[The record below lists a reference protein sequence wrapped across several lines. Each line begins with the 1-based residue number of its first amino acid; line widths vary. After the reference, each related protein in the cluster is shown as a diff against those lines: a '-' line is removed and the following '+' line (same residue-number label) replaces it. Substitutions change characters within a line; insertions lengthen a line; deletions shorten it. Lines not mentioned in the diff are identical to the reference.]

1 MQECMKKLGIVWFK
15 TDLRLHDNETLATAI
30 QECEQVLPV
39 YCLDE
44 GLLQEKQFGFKR
56 TSAFRLQFL
65 LETLKDLD
73 QQLREKGAGL
83 MVLKGRPEVELPKLA
98 KMYGATKVFAKREV
112 CFEEKQIDALV
123 EKALWK
129 EQCVFETYSTSTMYN
144 ASDLPFSI
152 KNIPDVFTTFRKRV
166 EHETEVRAIATTP
179 SSIKS
184 PTIKPLALPSLDDL
198 GYVSINSDE
207 RSAFPFKGG
216 ETNALNRLQHYLF
229 GAHHI
234 KNYKETRNE
243 LIGLEY
249 SSKFSAWLANGSLS
263 PKMVYHQVKNYEQLF
278 GGNES
283 TYWLVFELLWR
294 DFFRFAFK
302 KYQAKLFHYQGIAS
316 QPIPNSTLNQAKIE
330 QWINGKTGDA
340 FVDAN
345 MIELKSTGFMSNRG
359 RQNVASYFIHELEQD
374 WRYGAAYFEQQLIDY
389 DPCSNWGNW
398 AYLAGVG
405 HDPRA
410 GRKFD
415 TEKQAATYDKN
426 KLYRQLWLSK
436 TN

>member
-1 MQECMKKLGIVWFK
+1 MKKLGIVWFK

-39 YCLDE
+39 YCFDE
-44 GLLQEKQFGFKR
+44 ALLEEKQLGFKR
-56 TSAFRLQFL
+56 TSAIRLQFL

-73 QQLREKGAGL
+73 QQLREKGSGL
-83 MVLKGRPEVELPKLA
+83 MVLKGKPEEELPKLA

-166 EHETEVRAIATTP
+166 EHESEVRAIATTP
-179 SSIKS
+179 SNIKS
-184 PTIKPLALPSLDDL
+184 PTIKPLALPSMDDL

-229 GAHHI
+229 GTHHI

-243 LIGLEY
+243 LIGLDY

-302 KYQAKLFHYQGIAS
+302 KHQAKLFHYQGIAS
-316 QPIPNSTLNQAKIE
+316 QPIPKSTLNQTKVE

-345 MIELKSTGFMSNRG
+345 MIELKTTGFMSNRG
-359 RQNVASYFIHELEQD
+359 RQNVASFFIHELEQD

>member
-1 MQECMKKLGIVWFK
+1 MKKLGIVWFK

-44 GLLQEKQFGFKR
+44 TLLQEEQFGFKR
-56 TSAFRLQFL
+56 TSTFRMQFL
-65 LETLKDLD
+65 LETLADLD
-73 QQLREKGAGL
+73 HQLRECGSGL
-83 MVLKGRPEVELPKLA
+83 MIITGKPDIELPQLA
-98 KMYGATKVFAKREV
+98 KMYGASKVFAKREV
-112 CFEEKQIDALV
+112 TVDEKQMDATV

-129 EQCVFETYSTSTMYN
+129 VQCMFETYSTSTMYN

-166 EHETEVRAIATTP
+166 EHEAQVRPIIPTP
-179 SSIKS
+179 TSIKS
-184 PTIKPLALPSLDDL
+184 PTIKALDLPNLQELGFEQCLIDD
-198 GYVSINSDE
+198 
-207 RSAFPFKGG
+207 RTAFPFKGG
-216 ETNALNRLQHYLF
+216 ESHALSRLQNYLF
-229 GAHHI
+229 ESHQI

-243 LIGLEY
+243 LIGESY

-263 PKMVYHQVKNYEQLF
+263 PKHIYHQVKAYEAAF
-278 GGNES
+278 GSNES

-302 KYQAKLFHYQGIAS
+302 KYQAQLFLYQGIS
-316 QPIPNSTLNQAKIE
+316 SIPIPTRTVNLEKIK
-330 QWINGKTGDA
+330 QWISGTTGDA

-345 MIELKSTGFMSNRG
+345 MLELKNTGFMSNRG
-359 RQNVASYFIHELEQD
+359 RQNVTSYFIHELEQD
-374 WRYGAAYFEQQLIDY
+374 WRFGAAYFEQQLIDY

-405 HDPRA
+405 NDPRA

-426 KLYRQLWLSK
+426 KQYRQLWLTK
-436 TN
+436 TY

>member
-1 MQECMKKLGIVWFK
+1 MKKLGIVWFK
-15 TDLRLHDNETLATAI
+15 TDLRLHDNETLVTAI
-30 QECEQVLPV
+30 QECEQILPV
-39 YCLDE
+39 YCLDPNQLE
-44 GLLQEKQFGFKR
+44 QEQLGFKR
-56 TSAFRLQFL
+56 TGAFRLQFL
-65 LETLKDLD
+65 LETLIDLED
-73 QQLREKGAGL
+73 QLRKKGSGL
-83 MVLKGRPEVELPKLA
+83 ILLNGKPEEEIPKLA
-98 KMYGATKVFAKREV
+98 KMYGASKVFAKREV
-112 CFEEKQIDALV
+112 CFEEKQFDAEV

-129 EQCVFETYSTSTMYN
+129 IQCVFETYSTSTMYN

-152 KNIPDVFTTFRKRV
+152 KNIPDVFTNFRKRV
-166 EHETEVRAIATTP
+166 EHETTVRPISITP
-179 SSIKS
+179 ETIHS
-184 PTIKPLALPSLDDL
+184 PTIKPVAFPTIESL
-198 GYVSINSDE
+198 GFKSIPTDK
-207 RSAFPFKGG
+207 RTAFPFKGG
-216 ETNALNRLQHYLF
+216 ESQALSRLNHYLF
-229 GAHHI
+229 ESHHI

-243 LIGLEY
+243 LIGQAY

-263 PKMVYHQVKNYEQLF
+263 PKMVYHQVKHYEQLF

-283 TYWLVFELLWR
+283 TYWLIFEFLWR

-302 KYQAKLFHYQGIAS
+302 KYRAQLFHYQGIAA
-316 QPIPNSTLNQAKIE
+316 QRIPIRTNDSEKIN
-330 QWINGKTGDA
+330 QWIDGKTGDA

-345 MIELKSTGFMSNRG
+345 MIELKTTGFMSNRG
-359 RQNVASYFIHELEQD
+359 RQNVASYFIHELNQD

-415 TEKQAATYDKN
+415 TEKQASTYDK
-426 KLYRQLWLSK
+426 KALYRKLWLNN